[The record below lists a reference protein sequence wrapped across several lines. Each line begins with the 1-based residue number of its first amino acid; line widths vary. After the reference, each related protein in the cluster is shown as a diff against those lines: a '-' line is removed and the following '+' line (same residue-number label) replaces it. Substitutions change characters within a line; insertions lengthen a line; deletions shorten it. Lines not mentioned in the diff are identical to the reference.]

1 MKLKIKLYICLSF
14 VCGICSLFFVSC
26 NAKEKKQAQLIEN
39 EVVESVKTEKETS
52 ENIITDTQVSKNEAA
67 DDEVI
72 QTEEIANE
80 TIKNEEE
87 ENENLLNECEVINGE
102 LYYAGEKYV
111 SFGDSMDDVVKKMG
125 QTDLFEQSPGSY
137 NWYYEKKEIGIFF
150 NHDDEKVY
158 SYSFYFSDNEKK
170 SYALT
175 KLQSV
180 KIDGL
185 VIKNTET
192 YLDFCNYLKE
202 NNYSFEVGESNV
214 YFFIRIKSDNRI
226 VNSIR
231 FLKRY
236 DGKISGIQYYQKTLN
251 PHPGGEEQP
260 PQ

>member
-39 EVVESVKTEKETS
+39 EVVESVKTEKEAS
-52 ENIITDTQVSKNEAA
+52 ENIITDSQVSKNEAVV
-67 DDEVI
+67 DEVT

-80 TIKNEEE
+80 TVKNEEE

-125 QTDLFEQSPGSY
+125 QADFFHEDPCGY
-137 NWYYEKKEIGIFF
+137 NWEYYKKELGISF
-150 NHDDEKVY
+150 NRDDEKVY
-158 SYSFYFSDNEKK
+158 SYFFHFGDIEKE
-170 SYALT
+170 SYTLT

-185 VIKNTET
+185 VIKNTDT

-202 NNYSFEVGESNV
+202 NNYSFEVEEGNV
-214 YFFIRIKSDNRI
+214 YFIILIKSDIRI
-226 VNSIR
+226 VNSIW

-236 DGKISGIQYYQKTLN
+236 DGKLSQVQYYQ
-251 PHPGGEEQP
+251 
-260 PQ
+260 

>member
-39 EVVESVKTEKETS
+39 EAVESVKTEKETS
-52 ENIITDTQVSKNEAA
+52 ENTITDSQVSKNEAV

-125 QTDLFEQSPGSY
+125 QADLFEQAPGEY
-137 NWYYEKKEIGIFF
+137 NWKYCKKELWISF

-158 SYSFYFSDNEKK
+158 SYLFYFINYDKK
-170 SYALT
+170 PYIPT

-185 VIKNTET
+185 VIKNTDT
-192 YLDFCNYLKE
+192 YLEFCNYLKE
-202 NNYSFEVGESNV
+202 NNYSFEVKERRTGIFV
-214 YFFIRIKSDNRI
+214 RIKSDNRI
-226 VNSIR
+226 INAIE
-231 FLKRY
+231 FDMDLG
-236 DGKISGIQYYQKTLN
+236 GKISNVQYYQ
-251 PHPGGEEQP
+251 
-260 PQ
+260 